1 MRPPRLQRDEHG
13 LSQTPRF
20 ALPLPM
26 TAPSQHWPARA
37 GQALPCTQTAR
48 EHMSRA
54 ASELISPR
62 VSSLGRKTRLT
73 PSWRTV
79 SSPAAL
85 CSPRRSPAKTG
96 TSGAAARATDMKPR
110 SWAIIASA
118 PRSDTAAR
126 ESRRGGGLPVGDERV
141 ELGVDAAAADAAVA
155 HGLGQRVLRKAV
167 DAPAAEA
174 YIDRVSPALHRRL

>member
-62 VSSLGRKTRLT
+62 VSSLGRKD
-73 PSWRTV
+73 
-79 SSPAAL
+79 AAHAEL
-85 CSPRRSPAKTG
+85 AHGLEPGGVVQPQALAGKDRHFRGRRAGDGYETQVLG
-96 TSGAAARATDMKPR
+96 DYRVRAEIR
-110 SWAIIASA
+110 H
-118 PRSDTAAR
+118 AAR

-155 HGLGQRVLRKAV
+155 ARTW
-167 DAPAAEA
+167 PA
-174 YIDRVSPALHRRL
+174 RPP